1 MLKRRKRDVER
12 RKTIGRTPQNSET
25 LETRALEM
33 VDVDHIEPQEFW
45 DRFVSQ
51 RKPVRRRKGIC
62 IACMPM
68 YKHGFTVNFTY
79 LLSLQVVLTGHPR
92 DAEWKVHQRWSDEY
106 LERKAVSYSCPLL
119 SETRLEHT
127 HAFLPT
133 LPPPPHPLTA
143 IPAGESF
150 GSSRV

>member
-33 VDVDHIEPQEFW
+33 VDVDDIEPQEFW

-51 RKPVRRRKGIC
+51 RKPVRRRKDIC

-68 YKHGFTVNFTY
+68 YKHGFTVDLTD

-106 LERKAVSYSCPLL
+106 LERKAVSYSCPPL

-127 HAFLPT
+127 HALLPT

-143 IPAGESF
+143 IPAGERF
-150 GSSRV
+150 GPSRV